1 MIEKMLQLIPGS
13 PEYLE
18 LWNTLA
24 EMMVD
29 DCAFAYMS
37 MIEWWWWH
45 PETLH
50 SNDEGLSRYV
60 FNTYWDD
67 PENHTA

>member
-1 MIEKMLQLIPGS
+1 
-13 PEYLE
+13 
-18 LWNTLA
+18 
-24 EMMVD
+24 MMVD